1 MAWELIIL
9 LHKIYYIYRNIYNII
24 KMPTQLNISDNNIIN
39 LCNTFGTPLQIY
51 DGSLIIENQKNFIKA
66 RTILNDTIYFL

>member
-1 MAWELIIL
+1 
-9 LHKIYYIYRNIYNII
+9 
-24 KMPTQLNISDNNIIN
+24 MPTQLNISDNNIIN